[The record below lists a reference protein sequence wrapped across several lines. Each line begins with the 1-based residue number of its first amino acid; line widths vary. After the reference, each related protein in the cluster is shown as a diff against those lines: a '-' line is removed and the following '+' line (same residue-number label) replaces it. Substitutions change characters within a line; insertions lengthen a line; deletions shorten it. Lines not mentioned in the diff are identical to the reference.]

1 MSNRMRPSSLRGAD
15 SGHSQRPSLRTPVL
29 QGWRRSVVLLVA
41 ITAAYAAPLHAE
53 RTPAAQGEIDHLLA
67 FVAASPCTFIRNGA
81 SYPAAE
87 ARDHLAGKLKWAGGR
102 ISTAEEFVRY
112 LATESSMSHEPYK
125 VKCGTKEMP
134 AGVWLSEELKRYRAV
149 AARPAS

>member
-1 MSNRMRPSSLRGAD
+1 MSNRMRPSSPRQTDFGLPHRLPPRTRVLQTWRRGAA
-15 SGHSQRPSLRTPVL
+15 
-29 QGWRRSVVLLVA
+29 LLVA
-41 ITAAYAAPLHAE
+41 MIAAYAAPLHADPS
-53 RTPAAQGEIDHLLA
+53 PAAQVEIDHLLE

-87 ARDHLAGKLKWAGGR
+87 ARDHLAGKLKFARSR
-102 ISTAEEFVRY
+102 ISTTEEFVLN

-134 AGVWLSEELKRYRAV
+134 AGVWLSGELKRYRAV